1 MASSIG
7 PRCPDR
13 TEPTRAAVV
22 TKRGCGVNVKPLIY
36 GYLRADLVQH
46 ASQLEEWERQIHEFA
61 SAEGFDVGTVF
72 REPPDRMWSAF
83 ASLMIELKRSE
94 CHDVAVPALS
104 HMLRPGS
111 ASPNGLVELLRAEA
125 HAFAQVA
132 DPAGSRVGMNA
143 AEPSMLR
150 RNGG

>member
-1 MASSIG
+1 
-7 PRCPDR
+7 
-13 TEPTRAAVV
+13 
-22 TKRGCGVNVKPLIY
+22 